1 MSTISTY
8 NPLIGETTKDTLYH
22 VRCSMYA
29 LEELARFAI
38 KKGKI
43 ELTDDGQ
50 KGLYYL
56 FCCVSEAMRY
66 EYERNT

>member
-1 MSTISTY
+1 MAATPTY

-29 LEELARFAI
+29 LEELTQFAV
-38 KKGKI
+38 KNDKI
-43 ELTDDGQ
+43 TLNETSQ

-56 FCCVSEAMRY
+56 FCCVSEALRY
-66 EYERNT
+66 EYERN